1 MIIYVNANFIRDQ
14 GDLMIYFDNSATT
27 KPYPEVI
34 EAYMKVA
41 EQYFANPS
49 SIHFL
54 GSEVEKLM
62 TQSRVLT
69 ASLLEVKPTEI
80 VFTSSGTEGNNLAIK
95 GVAFQYQNRG
105 KHIITTS
112 IEHPSVLEA
121 YKQLEALGFSVS
133 YLEVD
138 QNGRINIE
146 QLKNT
151 LRDDTILVSII
162 HVNNELGTIQPVEE
176 VGKILKNYPKI
187 LFHVDHVQGIGKVP
201 LQLKD
206 SGIDLCTISG
216 HKFHALRGTGILYIR
231 DGLKIASLMSG
242 GGQEMGIRSGTENVA
257 GIVSMTKA
265 LRITLEKIN
274 QGGADHLLQLKKAL
288 LSGVRQM
295 DGIIVN
301 TPDQDSAPH
310 IINFSVQNV
319 KPEVLI
325 HSLSKHDI
333 YVSTQSACSSKLAQ
347 ASRVL
352 TAAGLG
358 EERAKTAIR
367 VSFSLDNTVEEVKTF
382 LNVLTNIVPKL
393 QEVMR

>member
-121 YKQLEALGFSVS
+121 YKQLEALGFFVS

-325 HSLSKHDI
+325 HSLSKYDI

-393 QEVMR
+393 QEAMR